1 MRSYP
6 VKEKLIGSS
15 FTEILWYK
23 QVHRHTH
30 ILLHLHLYRNEPGGF
45 EGDFW
50 YFLPPG
56 VVVSLDQVEL
66 GPEHLLSS
74 HVAVPGSNLPT
85 ALLPRKNYSWAQQGS
100 QGTSQW
106 MIN

>member
-1 MRSYP
+1 M
-6 VKEKLIGSS
+6 L
-15 FTEILWYK
+15 
-23 QVHRHTH
+23 
-30 ILLHLHLYRNEPGGF
+30 LHLYRNEPGGF

-85 ALLPRKNYSWAQQGS
+85 ALLPRNIAGLSRDLKG
-100 QGTSQW
+100 
-106 MIN
+106 